1 MQSGEDEC
9 AVLSVS
15 LSVFQSVNQFLNT
28 IAFCLVFPVVVFE
41 EGVTQTLAQSLV
53 QILGRKFVDHVLER
67 HVLILKTEDLTQS
80 DVNQVLVITERR
92 LVLGQDE
99 AVPE

>member
-1 MQSGEDEC
+1 MQRSEDQC

-15 LSVFQSVNQFLNT
+15 LSVFQSVDQFLNT

-53 QILGRKFVDHVLER
+53 QILGRKSVHHVLKR
-67 HVLILKTEDLTQS
+67 DVLILETEDLT
-80 DVNQVLVITERR
+80 
-92 LVLGQDE
+92 
-99 AVPE
+99 